1 MAFEKLNSFTK
12 DVSDLSDKPSLN
24 PSELKAQFDAAPDE
38 VRQYLNKLIDAL
50 KKTTVGDSGAK
61 NIGVSPISGVTGN
74 DIQTVLGN
82 LTTISGSNAN
92 GNYVKLPDGT
102 LIQWFNVTYLANAI
116 TWSTAAQVGS
126 TYYYTATNWDF
137 PIPFS
142 GSAPISVLAS
152 GDIPTFGIEQH
163 KAYNPT
169 ILNCRTEQGVL
180 GINPTSMGAITCY
193 KSLLAIGRWK

>member
-1 MAFEKLNSFTK
+1 MAFDKLDSFTK
-12 DVSDLSDKPSLN
+12 KVSDLSDKPSLT
-24 PSELKAQFDAAPDE
+24 PTALKAQFDAAPEELRGKFND
-38 VRQYLNKLIDAL
+38 LIDGL
-50 KKTTVGDSGAK
+50 KKTTAGDSGAK
-61 NIGVSPISGVTGN
+61 NIGVSSISGVSGN
-74 DIQTVLGN
+74 DIQTVLEK
-82 LTTISGSNAN
+82 LITISGSNAN

-102 LIQWFNVTYLANAI
+102 LIQWFNVTFLANAI

-137 PIPFS
+137 PIPFV
-142 GSAPISVLAS
+142 GDGISVHAS

-180 GINPTSMGAITCY
+180 GINPTSLGALTCY
-193 KSLLAIGRWK
+193 KSLFAIGRWK

>member
-1 MAFEKLNSFTK
+1 MAFEKLIAFTK
-12 DVSDLSDKPSLN
+12 KVADLSDKPSLN

-61 NIGVSPISGVTGN
+61 NIGVSPISGVTGS

-82 LTTISGSNAN
+82 LTTISGSNSN

-102 LIQWFNVTYLANAI
+102 LIQWFNVTFLADAI
-116 TWSTAAQVGS
+116 AWSTAAQVGS
-126 TYYYTATNWDF
+126 TYYYTSTDWNF
-137 PIPFS
+137 PIPFV
-142 GSAPISVLAS
+142 GDGISVHAS

-169 ILNCRTEQGVL
+169 IINCRTEQGVL
-180 GINPTSMGAITCY
+180 GINPSSMGALTCY